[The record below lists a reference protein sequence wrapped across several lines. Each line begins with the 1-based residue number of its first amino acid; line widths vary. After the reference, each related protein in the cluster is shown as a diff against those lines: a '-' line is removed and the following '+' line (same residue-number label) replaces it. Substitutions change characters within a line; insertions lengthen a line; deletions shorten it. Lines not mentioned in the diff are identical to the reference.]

1 MSILLLLEALTGDVR
16 YSDIVPEMLKQERE
30 EGGITMCELIDKYE
44 NRGMQRGAE
53 RAILESIK
61 KMMKNLKLTAEQA
74 MTALEVTE
82 EEKQKYL
89 RLI

>member
-44 NRGMQRGAE
+44 NRGMQR
-53 RAILESIK
+53 AILADIK
-61 KMMKNLKLTAEQA
+61 KLMKNLKLTAEQA
-74 MTALEVTE
+74 MTALEIPE
-82 EEKQKYL
+82 EDQQKYL
-89 RLI
+89 FLL